1 MILLNENQLLLFA
14 ALFIADYFFQRP
26 KENED
31 EKQKPKSLFFSDL
44 AIHFIVLII
53 TLFTVWLIFLLNQ
66 QGDQSIP
73 LLLSILG
80 IHMLLD
86 LIYTGLEKK
95 FKDRKLH
102 GTLLS
107 STFWLHISFL
117 LLKGL
122 AIYFLSQ
129 YIFPLQTITFPSRFI
144 LQWLLLLVSI
154 TVPANTIFKIAFAP
168 YQVKKPNSEKTSLI
182 DAENQKESTVPGAGA
197 LIGNM
202 ERLITAMLMNLG
214 QFSAIGLIYTAKSVA
229 RFDKISKDQAFA
241 EYYLIG
247 TLYSILY
254 VILAY
259 RIIF

>member
-1 MILLNENQLLLFA
+1 MILLNENQLLLFT

-26 KENED
+26 KKNED
-31 EKQKPKSLFFSDL
+31 ENQKPKSRFFSDL

-53 TLFTVWLIFLLNQ
+53 TSFAVWLIFLLNQ
-66 QGDQSIP
+66 QGNQSIP

-86 LIYTGLEKK
+86 LICTGLGKK
-95 FKDRKLH
+95 FNDRKL
-102 GTLLS
+102 GDTLLP
-107 STFWLHISFL
+107 STFLLHISFL

-122 AIYFLSQ
+122 AIYIFCQ
-129 YIFPLQTITFPSRFI
+129 YIFPLQAITFPSRFV
-144 LQWLLLLVSI
+144 LQWLLLLVST
-154 TVPANTIFKIAFAP
+154 TVPANTIFKIAFAS
-168 YQVKKPNSEKTSLI
+168 YQVKEPNSEKTSPT
-182 DAENQKESTVPGAGA
+182 DADNKKEETVPGAGA
-197 LIGNM
+197 LIGDM

-229 RFDKISKDQAFA
+229 RFDKISKNQAFA
-241 EYYLIG
+241 EYYLLG